1 MLKIKNEKRF
11 FQTFSQDT
19 QVKKKKLHLCIIKWM
34 LRNPSFVSIRIENEV
49 KMNDIRISFWESVR
63 FFFYYVFSFVYVFLR
78 KYQISECYFDKKVRA
93 PVSNVKIL
101 DHGIFLDYYNL
112 LIPYEYILYIV
123 TFKTHNT
130 LSCFAYLDGDELKLG
145 DSLLNIKVFNSNP
158 KQFNIDI
165 RNNMY
170 YHLKY
175 NKKKIDTGVL
185 HFSTLKKIL
194 DETNSYWRKKV
205 VLTYYWLFVYC
216 KYKFYLF

>member
-1 MLKIKNEKRF
+1 
-11 FQTFSQDT
+11 
-19 QVKKKKLHLCIIKWM
+19 M

-49 KMNDIRISFWESVR
+49 KMNDIHISFWESVR

-101 DHGIFLDYYNL
+101 DHGIFLDYYDV
-112 LIPYEYILYIV
+112 LIPYEYILYIA

-130 LSCFAYLDGDELKLG
+130 LSCFAYLDGDQLKLG

-175 NKKKIDTGVL
+175 NKKKIDTSVL
-185 HFSTLKKIL
+185 HFSTLK
-194 DETNSYWRKKV
+194 EYSR
-205 VLTYYWLFVYC
+205 FVSKC
-216 KYKFYLF
+216 T